1 MNAENLPGGSRGSIG
16 SLTPLTYT
24 EICFDPSPFES
35 KYLHGKMKVPNTG
48 VFFFFFFY
56 LTPEFRMGKPHLS
69 L

>member
-48 VFFFFFFY
+48 VFFFLLNSRVPY
-56 LTPEFRMGKPHLS
+56 GKPTFELMT
-69 L
+69 

>member
-48 VFFFFFFY
+48 VFFFFF
-56 LTPEFRMGKPHLS
+56 T
-69 L
+69 